1 MSKREPEVE
10 DIPEDEEMDFDEDEE
25 MDEGVDLLDA
35 LSQMFT
41 TEDGETVASALVGMK
56 NAIEMQNKI
65 LIKILSTLSKPTPVG
80 IAAPA

>member
-1 MSKREPEVE
+1 MSKREPEIE
-10 DIPEDEEMDFDEDEE
+10 DVPEDEEMDFEDEE
-25 MDEGVDLLDA
+25 MDEGIDLLEA

-65 LIKILSTLSKPTPVG
+65 LIKILSTLSKPTQVG

>member
-1 MSKREPEVE
+1 MSKREPEIE
-10 DIPEDEEMDFDEDEE
+10 DVPEDEEMDFDEDDE
-25 MDEGVDLLDA
+25 MDEGIDLLDA

-65 LIKILSTLSKPTPVG
+65 LIKILSALSKPPQVG
-80 IAAPA
+80 ILAPA

>member
-1 MSKREPEVE
+1 MSKRELEIE
-10 DIPEDEEMDFDEDEE
+10 DVPEDEEMDFDEDEE

-65 LIKILSTLSKPTPVG
+65 LIKILSTLSKP
-80 IAAPA
+80 AAPA

>member
-10 DIPEDEEMDFDEDEE
+10 EIPEDEELEMDDDEDLE

-41 TEDGETVASALVGMK
+41 TEDGETVASAMAGVKTAL
-56 NAIEMQNKI
+56 EMQNKI
-65 LIKILSTLSKPTPVG
+65 LIKILSVLSKP
-80 IAAPA
+80 APAPQA

>member
-1 MSKREPEVE
+1 MSKRESEIEEV
-10 DIPEDEEMDFDEDEE
+10 PEDEEMDFDEDEE
-25 MDEGVDLLDA
+25 MEEGVDLLDA

-65 LIKILSTLSKPTPVG
+65 LIKILSTLSKP
-80 IAAPA
+80 AATA